1 MLTIVVVVLRTFYL
15 CRDKLTNVYRIV
27 RKCTILIFSDCLSFS
42 FQFMYICF
50 RSSASIINIIP
61 LNPSHSYIVVAML
74 NVWQKEIKVS
84 SRNYLEYNLTTVR
97 LQSNL
102 IMWSHLLKCH
112 LCCPIVEHFIW
123 IKTLLRGHLSY
134 KDTSYVSQR
143 WLLNVGLTLF
153 GFQGDT

>member
-1 MLTIVVVVLRTFYL
+1 MAVVLRTFYL
-15 CRDKLTNVYRIV
+15 CSDKLTNVYRIV

-50 RSSASIINIIP
+50 RSSASIKNIKP
-61 LNPSHSYIVVAML
+61 LNPSHSYIVFAML

-84 SRNYLEYNLTTVR
+84 SRKYLEYNLTTVC

-102 IMWSHLLKCH
+102 IMWSPLLKCH
-112 LCCPIVEHFIW
+112 LFCPIVENFIW
-123 IKTLLRGHLSY
+123 IKPLLRGHLSY
-134 KDTSYVSQR
+134 KATSYLSQR
-143 WLLNVGLTLF
+143 WPLNAGLTVF